1 MDALLI
7 GAASVLAF
15 TAGALVVGSARKR
28 HTRAHVIVTA
38 RPVGSHAS
46 GYTVQVYDD
55 QQALW
60 ILRRVPL
67 THLAEVW
74 EVVRD
79 YSPCTFEYRE
89 DA

>member
-28 HTRAHVIVTA
+28 QRRAHVIVTA
-38 RPVGSHAS
+38 RPVGSHMS
-46 GYTVQVYDD
+46 RYTVQVYDEE
-55 QQALW
+55 QALW
-60 ILRRVPL
+60 ILRRVD
-67 THLAEVW
+67 HAAEVW

-79 YSPCTFEYRE
+79 CSPCTFEYQE
-89 DA
+89 AA